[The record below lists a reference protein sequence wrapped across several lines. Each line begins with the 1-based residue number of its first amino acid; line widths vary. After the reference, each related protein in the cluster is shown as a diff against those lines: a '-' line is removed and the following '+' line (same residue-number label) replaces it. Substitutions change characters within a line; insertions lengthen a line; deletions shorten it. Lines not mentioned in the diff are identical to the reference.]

1 MQMKRVRGVINLI
14 QPPGEG
20 RAVPEN
26 TEPVEGRRVI
36 GLHRMCASFLYYPVV
51 FQGHSLGLENS
62 LKKMLK
68 KKLPDSREQQAIQ
81 LGTLPPPHGDGKL

>member
-1 MQMKRVRGVINLI
+1 MKRVRGVINLI

-62 LKKMLK
+62 QKSNAEK
-68 KKLPDSREQQAIQ
+68 EAAIQ

>member
-1 MQMKRVRGVINLI
+1 MKRVRGVINLI

-20 RAVPEN
+20 RAAPEN

-62 LKKMLK
+62 QKSNAEKEAA
-68 KKLPDSREQQAIQ
+68 RQQGA
-81 LGTLPPPHGDGKL
+81 TSHPAWDPASTTW

>member
-1 MQMKRVRGVINLI
+1 MKRVRGVINLI

-26 TEPVEGRRVI
+26 TEPVAGRRVI

-62 LKKMLK
+62 QNAEKEAA
-68 KKLPDSREQQAIQ
+68 RQQGA
-81 LGTLPPPHGDGKL
+81 TSHPAWDPASTTW